1 MDDDVAHGQSGSE
14 HASEHPGVSEHHAGP
29 DHHTGSERHGG
40 PTVGSLVEGPECQEA
55 LDTLYHFLD
64 GELTDERRIQI
75 QRHLDDCSP
84 CLEAFDFEAELKVV
98 IARRCRET
106 VPETLRLR
114 IAIALED
121 ASVSFPGPEEGAQ
134 IHTNPEHHW

>member
-1 MDDDVAHGQSGSE
+1 MDDQVAHGPSGSE
-14 HASEHPGVSEHHAGP
+14 PAVSQP
-29 DHHTGSERHGG
+29 DLSRPHGG
-40 PTVGSLVEGPECQEA
+40 PTVGSLIDGPECQEA

-64 GELTDERRIQI
+64 GELTAERRVQI

-106 VPETLRLR
+106 VPEALRLR
-114 IAIALED
+114 IAIALAD
-121 ASVSFPGPEEGAQ
+121 ASISFPGPE
-134 IHTNPEHHW
+134 

>member
-1 MDDDVAHGQSGSE
+1 MEDQVAHGQSGSE
-14 HASEHPGVSEHHAGP
+14 HAASEHHTAT
-29 DHHTGSERHGG
+29 HHHSSEHHGA
-40 PTVGSLVEGPECQEA
+40 PAVGSLVDGPECQEA

-64 GELTDERRIQI
+64 GELTAERRVQI

-106 VPETLRLR
+106 VPEALRLR

-121 ASVSFPGPEEGAQ
+121 ASISFPGPE
-134 IHTNPEHHW
+134 